1 MEILTEKERCC
12 LVTYTY
18 DLLQLMIDD
27 GVMIISDNQN
37 EYTKDEIENLLQK
50 LNMK

>member
-27 GVMIISDNQN
+27 GVAIVSDNKN
-37 EYTKDEIENLLQK
+37 EYTQDEIENLIQK
-50 LNMK
+50 LTVK